1 MAPGSDPTVF
11 FAGLQHFLDR
21 ALPGLDTSY
30 CRISS
35 SVLGAQ
41 LRLAQATGRLS
52 VKELVRLARELP
64 EAPLATLQ
72 SQENRDGGPF
82 AAALLEVV
90 QQSAWTQHVAAPT
103 RYRAGQLKSLL
114 DLVITKER
122 HLMDQIDAKKDLG
135 IWVSSNLSFSLHHEK
150 SAQKAF
156 SILWMIRRTFSRI
169 TRINF
174 QILYG
179 AYVRPLLGYANQG
192 VYSGCTEDVTLI
204 GRVQRAT
211 TRMIASLKSV
221 DYETRLTMP
230 DCFPLEYRRLRGDL
244 ILAYALF
251 EQSLAN
257 RPPRNV
263 DECQTVVKDSVMA
276 GHAVDTENR
285 IDLGDL
291 NILRRGLGFTPQRL
305 IAEAAKITKHP
316 SVNRM
321 EYQFPEQQNSI
332 DNVVPTNEPARQ
344 YPTPVL
350 PLGGM
355 AASYRN
361 DVTAKRFGNMNAQA
375 GATEAQLG
383 GRIGL
388 DTRRMDDGN
397 RLLQMCADH
406 RLLLC
411 STNFRNSRTLLTT
424 WCQPTNQPAIS
435 YRWYTELLC
444 YVQSNITMGC
454 IVSSVA
460 CCFCS
465 SAASLCCSCL
475 PSCKSSTSSRIMFS
489 LILVLTALLS
499 AIALIPQVR
508 TSLTKIPALCT
519 PFNLATL
526 ETNVRGVVDCD
537 AITGFGAVYRL
548 CFATTMFYLLFT
560 LLMIRVT
567 SSKDPRSKIQNGF
580 WFFKYLIW
588 FGLVVGAFF
597 IPVEG
602 FTTSWM
608 IIGMMGGALYIVIQ
622 LVLLVDFAHSWNESW
637 ISKWEDT
644 GEKCYAIGLAAFTT
658 IFYIIS
664 AVAVGLLY
672 HFYAGATECAVN
684 KAMLSLN
691 LIFIVGVS
699 VISVLPMVHE
709 RLPSSGLLQGPDSV
723 ALNDTGPLTDS
734 EKGKQVVWDDEE
746 NRVTYV
752 YSMFHFMLLLATL
765 YVMVM
770 LTNWLKPENDLKSLS
785 ANVASYWV
793 RMVSSWVCL
802 LLYLWTMVA
811 PIILPDRQF

>member
-1 MAPGSDPTVF
+1 
-11 FAGLQHFLDR
+11 
-21 ALPGLDTSY
+21 
-30 CRISS
+30 
-35 SVLGAQ
+35 
-41 LRLAQATGRLS
+41 
-52 VKELVRLARELP
+52 
-64 EAPLATLQ
+64 
-72 SQENRDGGPF
+72 
-82 AAALLEVV
+82 
-90 QQSAWTQHVAAPT
+90 
-103 RYRAGQLKSLL
+103 
-114 DLVITKER
+114 
-122 HLMDQIDAKKDLG
+122 
-135 IWVSSNLSFSLHHEK
+135 
-150 SAQKAF
+150 
-156 SILWMIRRTFSRI
+156 
-169 TRINF
+169 
-174 QILYG
+174 
-179 AYVRPLLGYANQG
+179 
-192 VYSGCTEDVTLI
+192 
-204 GRVQRAT
+204 
-211 TRMIASLKSV
+211 
-221 DYETRLTMP
+221 
-230 DCFPLEYRRLRGDL
+230 
-244 ILAYALF
+244 
-251 EQSLAN
+251 
-257 RPPRNV
+257 
-263 DECQTVVKDSVMA
+263 
-276 GHAVDTENR
+276 
-285 IDLGDL
+285 
-291 NILRRGLGFTPQRL
+291 
-305 IAEAAKITKHP
+305 
-316 SVNRM
+316 
-321 EYQFPEQQNSI
+321 
-332 DNVVPTNEPARQ
+332 
-344 YPTPVL
+344 
-350 PLGGM
+350 
-355 AASYRN
+355 
-361 DVTAKRFGNMNAQA
+361 
-375 GATEAQLG
+375 
-383 GRIGL
+383 
-388 DTRRMDDGN
+388 
-397 RLLQMCADH
+397 
-406 RLLLC
+406 
-411 STNFRNSRTLLTT
+411 
-424 WCQPTNQPAIS
+424 
-435 YRWYTELLC
+435 
-444 YVQSNITMGC
+444 MGC

-519 PFNLATL
+519 PFNLATF

-602 FTTSWM
+602 FTISWM

-664 AVAVGLLY
+664 AVGIGLLY

-699 VISVLPMVHE
+699 VISVLPTVHE
-709 RLPSSGLLQGPDSV
+709 RLPSSGLLQSSMISCYVVFLTWSSMTNGKDPKCNPTLSFQPVTNSTVPDDSVSLRFDWQIAMGLFILILSVLYSSLRSSSHTAVGKLGMAGPDSV

-746 NRVTYV
+746 DRVTYV
-752 YSMFHFMLLLATL
+752 YSVFHFMLLLATL
-765 YVMVM
+765 YVMMM

-785 ANVASYWV
+785 ANIASYWV

>member
-1 MAPGSDPTVF
+1 MHHAFTFTSERFCTPLS
-11 FAGLQHFLDR
+11 AG
-21 ALPGLDTSY
+21 
-30 CRISS
+30 RISRWEVLKS
-35 SVLGAQ
+35 SGYI
-41 LRLAQATGRLS
+41 
-52 VKELVRLARELP
+52 ELP
-64 EAPLATLQ
+64 
-72 SQENRDGGPF
+72 
-82 AAALLEVV
+82 
-90 QQSAWTQHVAAPT
+90 
-103 RYRAGQLKSLL
+103 
-114 DLVITKER
+114 
-122 HLMDQIDAKKDLG
+122 
-135 IWVSSNLSFSLHHEK
+135 
-150 SAQKAF
+150 
-156 SILWMIRRTFSRI
+156 
-169 TRINF
+169 
-174 QILYG
+174 
-179 AYVRPLLGYANQG
+179 
-192 VYSGCTEDVTLI
+192 C
-204 GRVQRAT
+204 
-211 TRMIASLKSV
+211 
-221 DYETRLTMP
+221 
-230 DCFPLEYRRLRGDL
+230 
-244 ILAYALF
+244 
-251 EQSLAN
+251 
-257 RPPRNV
+257 
-263 DECQTVVKDSVMA
+263 
-276 GHAVDTENR
+276 HA
-285 IDLGDL
+285 
-291 NILRRGLGFTPQRL
+291 
-305 IAEAAKITKHP
+305 
-316 SVNRM
+316 
-321 EYQFPEQQNSI
+321 
-332 DNVVPTNEPARQ
+332 
-344 YPTPVL
+344 
-350 PLGGM
+350 
-355 AASYRN
+355 
-361 DVTAKRFGNMNAQA
+361 
-375 GATEAQLG
+375 
-383 GRIGL
+383 
-388 DTRRMDDGN
+388 
-397 RLLQMCADH
+397 
-406 RLLLC
+406 
-411 STNFRNSRTLLTT
+411 
-424 WCQPTNQPAIS
+424 
-435 YRWYTELLC
+435 
-444 YVQSNITMGC
+444 QSNITMGC

-519 PFNLATL
+519 PFNLATF

-560 LLMIRVT
+560 LLMVRVT

-644 GEKCYAIGLAAFTT
+644 GEKCYAIGLAVFTT

-664 AVAVGLLY
+664 AVGIGLLY

-699 VISVLPMVHE
+699 VISVLPTVHE
-709 RLPSSGLLQGPDSV
+709 RLPSSGLLQSSMISCYVVFLTWSSMTNGKDPKCNPSMFFQPVTNSTVPDESVSLRFDWQIALGLFILILSVLYSSLRSSSHTAVGKLGMAGPDSV